1 MKVYLV
7 HNEYYDYDEYAGGSM
22 LLGIYSSMELA
33 VSARND
39 FVAAELA
46 EAAEMNYPVHTSTDA
61 ENNPVITYLCNDEAV
76 KDDTFSIEEW
86 TVDDTP

>member
-7 HNEYYDYDEYAGGSM
+7 HDEYYDFKECAGGSM
-22 LLGIYSSMELA
+22 LLGVYSSMELA
-33 VSARND
+33 IAARDNAI
-39 FVAAELA
+39 AAELA

-61 ENNPVITYLCNDEAV
+61 ENNPVITYLLNGEAV

-86 TVDDTP
+86 TVDDTL